1 MVVAQR
7 LTRLEQHVIVL
18 YDLEIYP
25 QKSFEHAL
33 YPEIAA
39 RERER
44 VDTQRCV
51 KVFFY

>member
-39 RERER
+39 RER